1 MSDFMRLA
9 YWIMICVC
17 IVTLVARVE
26 KLNTEVQQIQERIQV
41 LEAWER

>member
-9 YWIMICVC
+9 CWIMICVC
-17 IVTLVARVE
+17 NVTLVARVE

-41 LEAWER
+41 LEAW